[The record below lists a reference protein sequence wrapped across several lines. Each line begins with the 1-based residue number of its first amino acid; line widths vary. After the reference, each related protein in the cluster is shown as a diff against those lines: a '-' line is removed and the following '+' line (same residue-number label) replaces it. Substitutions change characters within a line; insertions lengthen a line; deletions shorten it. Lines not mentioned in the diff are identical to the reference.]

1 MFYLIT
7 NLDNLLINIPC
18 FEIRNKETE
27 KVMAIFSKKIDAIEY
42 LNFITLK
49 N

>member
-7 NLDNLLINIPC
+7 NLDHLLNDIPA
-18 FEIRNKETE
+18 FQIRNKETE
-27 KVMAIFSKKIDAIEY
+27 KIIAIFSKKIDAIEY

-49 N
+49 K

>member
-18 FEIRNKETE
+18 FEIRNKKTE
-27 KVMAIFSKKIDAIEY
+27 KIIAIFSKKIDAIEY
-42 LNFITLK
+42 LNLLTLK